1 MKILYKNI
9 LFIFLII
16 GYLSACTA
24 PPKKTYLGTAS
35 LRIVNAVPERYNLT
49 LFVNDTSKTPTAL
62 NFSDSSANQKV
73 NAGTSKIYTKSG
85 GNVIYRSDLTFLFL
99 PKENYTV
106 FIAGKISKDS
116 ISYISFKDSLNAP
129 TQGKAKVRFINTSY
143 NSSSLDALF
152 SSRATDSVYNYGN
165 IGFRAGS
172 NYLEFK
178 PGSYYVK
185 VKQSGGNAVLVNKTA
200 IDIKAGKIYTL
211 WAKGIINGSGNFNI
225 DVGVLKDN

>member
-1 MKILYKNI
+1 MKLLNKNI
-9 LFIFLII
+9 FFIILII

-24 PPKKTYLGTAS
+24 PPKKTYLGIAS

-49 LFVNDTSKTPTAL
+49 LFVNDTSRTPNPL
-62 NFSDSSANQKV
+62 NFADSSTNQNVK
-73 NAGTSKIYTKSG
+73 AGTSLIYTKAS
-85 GNVIYRSDLTFLFL
+85 GNVVNRSDLTFLFL

-116 ISYISFKDSLNAP
+116 ISYISFKDSLNTP
-129 TQGKAKVRFINTSY
+129 KQGKAKVRFVNTSY

-152 SSRATDSVYNYGN
+152 SNRLIDSVYNFGN

-172 NYLEFK
+172 NYLEFN
-178 PGSYYVK
+178 PGVYFIK
-185 VKQSGGNAVLVNKTA
+185 VKQTGGKSILINKAA

-211 WAKGIINGSGNFNI
+211 WAKGLINGTGNFNI
-225 DVGVLKDN
+225 DIGVLKDN

>member
-1 MKILYKNI
+1 MKILNKNVFFI
-9 LFIFLII
+9 LLII

-24 PPKKTYLGTAS
+24 PPKKTYIGRAN

-62 NFSDSSANQKV
+62 NFSDLSFNQNV
-73 NAGTSKIYTKSG
+73 NAGTSLIYTKASG
-85 GNVIYRSDLTFLFL
+85 NIINRSDLTFLFL
-99 PKENYTV
+99 PKENYSV

-152 SSRATDSVYNYGN
+152 SSRATDSLYNYGN

-178 PGSYYVK
+178 PGSYYLK
-185 VKQSGGNAVLVNKTA
+185 VKQTGGKTVLVNKTA
-200 IDIKAGKIYTL
+200 IDIKVGKIYTL
-211 WAKGIINGSGNFNI
+211 WAKGLINGTTNFNL
-225 DVGVLKDN
+225 DVGILNDN